1 MASLALQRVRFHR
14 IVAHTAQARALF
26 DAQQN
31 QDQMELIMSTISQ
44 AVVSPQVGT
53 VLRRSGQVLKSWWV
67 AYITWRRERL
77 AIRHLHS
84 MSDRELKDIGVC
96 RTAIEFAVKA
106 GPHHRT
112 SSVFT

>member
-1 MASLALQRVRFHR
+1 VVWTSDCWSKRTWTTSARAQAHGGLLALQRVHFHR

-53 VLRRSGQVLKSWWV
+53 VLQRSAQVLKSWWV
-67 AYITWRRERL
+67 TYITWRRER
-77 AIRHLHS
+77 
-84 MSDRELKDIGVC
+84 
-96 RTAIEFAVKA
+96 
-106 GPHHRT
+106 
-112 SSVFT
+112 FTVP